1 MLKKGLKLL
10 LTKKKKSFEP
20 LNRVWKPKLVIRQVW
35 GSIGQGTDS
44 TGSLTVER
52 LMLWQ
57 VTVEG

>member
-1 MLKKGLKLL
+1 MLKKDLKLL
-10 LTKKKKSFEP
+10 LTKKKKKIGP

-44 TGSLTVER
+44 IGSLTVER